1 MAVSIE
7 EQWNSRKR
15 AGHGRCGCVER
26 TRRSDLRTEGN
37 SNMDGLCHKM
47 SRTLTSQARKLSFS
61 FSNRWLCFDLGSRYG
76 SIFDY

>member
-26 TRRSDLRTEGN
+26 TRRSNLRTEGN

-47 SRTLTSQARKLSFS
+47 SRTLTSQAR
-61 FSNRWLCFDLGSRYG
+61 WLCFDLGSRYG